1 MFVEEVPSFGSV
13 WPLLPAVKLV
23 VFSSVPGMLSFLG
36 FHDELVIMYHLLS
49 V

>member
-1 MFVEEVPSFGSV
+1 MFVEEVPTFGSV
-13 WPLLPAVKLV
+13 WPLLPAVKP